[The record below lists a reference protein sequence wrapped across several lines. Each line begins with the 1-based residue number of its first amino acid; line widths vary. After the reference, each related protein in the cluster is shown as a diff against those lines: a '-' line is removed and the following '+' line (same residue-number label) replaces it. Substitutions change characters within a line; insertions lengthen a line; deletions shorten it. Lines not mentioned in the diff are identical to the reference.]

1 MSNSD
6 IKELVVDFDLDYLPG
21 ISYLPF
27 HVHIPVIRKVSI
39 SNQTDQSLTE
49 LTLSIA
55 PSDDFSSSFKT
66 KIANLNPGE
75 TMEVKDLK
83 LKLKGN
89 FFATLTEMELH
100 KSGKS
105 SNEISRELG
114 IPADIVRR
122 WSREYKNSAEA
133 SFAGNGKPV
142 MTAEQREIAQ
152 LKKALKEAE
161 IERDILKKAV
171 GIFSKSDNKYSGS

>member
-1 MSNSD
+1 MDSKLNSLNLEPMKKRERRSFD
-6 IKELVVDFDLDYLPG
+6 KDFKLMVV
-21 ISYLPF
+21 
-27 HVHIPVIRKVSI
+27 
-39 SNQTDQSLTE
+39 
-49 LTLSIA
+49 
-55 PSDDFSSSFKT
+55 
-66 KIANLNPGE
+66 
-75 TMEVKDLK
+75 
-83 LKLKGN
+83 
-89 FFATLTEMELH
+89 ELH

-114 IPADIVRR
+114 IPADMVRR

-161 IERDILKKAV
+161 ILTFNPAP
-171 GIFSKSDNKYSGS
+171 STL